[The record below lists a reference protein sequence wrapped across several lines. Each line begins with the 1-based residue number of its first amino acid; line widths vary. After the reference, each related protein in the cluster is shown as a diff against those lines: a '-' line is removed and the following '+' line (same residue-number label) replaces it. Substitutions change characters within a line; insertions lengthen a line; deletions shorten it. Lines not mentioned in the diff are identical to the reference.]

1 LPEDSDKPF
10 PDNPLVT
17 EKSPLISYVQSLTSS
32 AKFSPQ
38 IVCQRHIQAIKAT
51 YAQPQ
56 QPLDQAIASGL
67 RRQGI
72 ERLYSHQAQAI
83 NAVREGHDLIV
94 ATPTASGKSLIYN
107 LPVLE
112 TCREDQTAH
121 ALYLF
126 PLKALAQDQA
136 RTLAAL
142 HAAVTGSSVLGKVP
156 VFTAIY
162 DGDTTTAE
170 RARLR
175 KRPPPVLITNP
186 DMLHLS
192 LLPYHDG
199 WSSFFKGLRLVVI
212 DEVHVYRGLFGAHV
226 AWVLRRLQRIAA
238 YYGASP
244 RFIMLSATIGN
255 PGQFA
260 EKLIGRAPLVIDQS
274 GAPAEEKQVL
284 FIKPWDSAAHTS
296 SQLLEA
302 ALKRGL
308 RTIVYTKS
316 RKMTELITLW
326 TKPRLGE
333 LAVRLSSY
341 RAGFLPEDRREIEQQ
356 LADGRLL
363 GVISTSALELG
374 IDIGDLDLCILVGYP
389 GSVMATW
396 QRSGRVGRGGRP
408 SAVILIGGEDALDQ
422 YFMLHPED
430 FFNRPAEHATLDPLN
445 PRISRQHLHCAA
457 AEVVLSE
464 DEPLLNTSNRIRQEV
479 DELTARGILFRD
491 ATLPRWHASRKRP
504 QRLFDLRGGGLKLS
518 IIHRNTGEI
527 IGEIDAGR
535 AVHDVHPGAIYL
547 HLTKTLLVV
556 DLNLSGQE
564 VVVEDIKPTY
574 YTRPMVSKQTEI
586 ISRFA
591 SKSICGLHVSWGS
604 LKVTEQVSG
613 FQKIQQFTGKPIATV
628 PLDLP
633 EQTIET
639 EGLWIDLPPA
649 CKQMLEDRQMH
660 FMGAIHAVEHALIA
674 MFPLLILCDRND
686 IGGISCPYH
695 EQTEHASIFIYDG
708 YAGGAGLAAQAY
720 ELIETLIEQTTRCV
734 VSCPCE
740 TGCPSCVHS
749 PRCGSGNRP
758 IDKQAALTLLQ
769 DIRQGCF
776 QHGDALSRTRPDV
789 QGLPLPQRP
798 APACFAGGRDALPE
812 HYCVF
817 DLETKRSAQE
827 VGGWH
832 NVEQMG
838 ISVGVVYDSKI
849 DGFAA
854 YLEDEIDAL
863 IDHLASAAVIVGF
876 NILGFDYRVLAG
888 ATGRQLY
895 ERPTLDLLK
904 LIQDRLGYR
913 LSLNRLAEQTL
924 GHTKSSDGLQALR
937 WYKQGKI
944 REIVDYCR
952 QDVALTRDLLLFA
965 LDNGYLLFSNKAG
978 ATVRLPLPCAEALA
992 TILTEK

>member
-1 LPEDSDKPF
+1 M
-10 PDNPLVT
+10 T
-17 EKSPLISYVQSLTSS
+17 EKSPLISYVQALTAS

-38 IVCQRHIQAIKAT
+38 IVCQRNFQAIKAA
-51 YAQPQ
+51 YAIPQ
-56 QPLDQAIASGL
+56 RPLDQAITNGL
-67 RRQGI
+67 HSQGI
-72 ERLYSHQAQAI
+72 ERLYAHQAQAI
-83 NAVREGHDLIV
+83 DAVRNGRDVIV

-112 TCREDQTAH
+112 SCREDRTAH

-136 RTLAAL
+136 RTLTAL
-142 HAAVTGSSVLGKVP
+142 HAAVTGNDTAEEVP
-156 VFTAIY
+156 AFTAIY
-162 DGDTTTAE
+162 DGDTTTAA
-170 RARLR
+170 RARL
-175 KRPPPVLITNP
+175 KKQPPPVLITNP

-192 LLPYHDG
+192 FLPYHDS

-212 DEVHVYRGLFGAHV
+212 DEVHVYRGLFGAHL
-226 AWVLRRLQRIAA
+226 AWVLRRLQRIAD
-238 YYGASP
+238 YYGATP

-284 FIKPWDSAAHTS
+284 FINPWDSAAHTA

-333 LAVRLSSY
+333 LAARLSSY
-341 RAGFLPEDRREIEQQ
+341 RAGFLPEDRRAIEQQ

-430 FFNRPAEHATLDPLN
+430 FFNRPPEHATLDPLN
-445 PRISRQHLHCAA
+445 PRIARQHLHCAA
-457 AEVVLSE
+457 AEVVLDE
-464 DEPLLNTSNRIRQEV
+464 AEPLIAASTRIRHEV
-479 DELTARGILFRD
+479 DELTTQGVLFRD
-491 ATLPRWHASRKRP
+491 ATLSRWHASRKRP
-504 QRLFDLRGGGLKLS
+504 QRMFDLRGGGLNLS
-518 IIHRNTGEI
+518 IIHRHTGEI

-535 AVHDVHPGAIYL
+535 ALHDTHPGAIYL

-574 YTRPMVSKQTEI
+574 YTRPMIAKQTEI
-586 ISRFA
+586 IARFA
-591 SKSICGLHVSWGS
+591 SKSVCGLQVSWGS
-604 LKVTEQVSG
+604 LKVTEQVNG
-613 FQKIQQFTGKPIATV
+613 FQKIQQFTGKPIANV
-628 PLDLP
+628 PLELP

-649 CKQMLEDRQMH
+649 CKQMLEDGQMH
-660 FMGAIHAVEHALIA
+660 FMGAIHAIEHALIA

-720 ELIETLIEQTTRCV
+720 ELIEALVEQTERCV

-758 IDKQAALTLLQ
+758 IDKQAALTLIQ
-769 DIRQGCF
+769 AIRRGCF
-776 QHGDALSRTRPDV
+776 EHGEGLSGVQRDV
-789 QGLPLPQRP
+789 QALPLPQQRV
-798 APACFAGGRDALPE
+798 APALFVVGRDALPE

-832 NVEQMG
+832 NVEKMG
-838 ISVGVVYDSKI
+838 LSVGVVYDSKL
-849 DGFAA
+849 DGFAT

-863 IDHLASAAVIVGF
+863 IDHLASATVIVGF

-895 ERPTLDLLK
+895 DRPSLDLLK

-924 GHTKSSDGLQALR
+924 GQTKSADGLQALR
-937 WYKQGKI
+937 WYKEGKI
-944 REIVDYCR
+944 KEIVDYCR

-965 LDNGYLLFSNKAG
+965 LDNGYLLFTNKAG
-978 ATVRLPLPCAEALA
+978 ATVRLPLSCDEALA
-992 TILTEK
+992 AILTEK